1 MDKAQKWKY
10 ELEANNIIKILK
22 DKYYNAIYCSDL
34 NNAKEK
40 ILEMIPEGSSIALG
54 GSVTLNQLNIID
66 TFRGDNYKL
75 FDRYKNVPFTETV
88 EIMRQSLLAD
98 YLITSVNAITKNG
111 ELMVTDSTGNRAASM
126 IFGPRKVIIVIGV
139 NKIVEDLEE
148 GYSRIKEVAILNTK
162 RINHKTP
169 CSITGSCNNWDVKDR
184 ICNFT
189 SIIHNGRKFED
200 RYTILVV
207 PEILGY

>member
-1 MDKAQKWKY
+1 MDKVQRWKY
-10 ELEANNIIKILK
+10 DLEANNIVKILK
-22 DKYYNAIYCSDL
+22 DKYYNALYCPDMNS
-34 NNAKEK
+34 AKEK
-40 ILEMIPEGSSIALG
+40 ILELIPEGSSIALG
-54 GSVTLNQLNIID
+54 GSVTLNQLDIID
-66 TFRGDNYKL
+66 TFRSENYNL
-75 FDRYKNVPFTETV
+75 FDRYKDVPFTETV

-98 YLITSVNAITKNG
+98 YLVTTVNAITKDG
-111 ELMVTDSTGNRAASM
+111 ELMVTDSTGNRAAAM
-126 IFGPRKVIIVIGV
+126 IFGPRKVIIVVGV
-139 NKIVEDLEE
+139 NKIVADLEE
-148 GYSRIKEVAILNTK
+148 GYWRIKEVAILNAK

-169 CSITGSCNNWDVKDR
+169 CTITGNCSDCEVKDR

>member
-1 MDKAQKWKY
+1 MDKVQRWKY

-22 DKYYNAIYCSDL
+22 DKYYNAFYCKDINST
-34 NNAKEK
+34 KEK
-40 ILEMIPEGSSIALG
+40 ILGMIPEGSSIALG

-66 TFRGDNYKL
+66 TFRSDKYNL
-75 FDRYKNVPFTETV
+75 FDRYKDVPFTETV

-98 YLITSVNAITKNG
+98 YLVTTVNAITKKG
-111 ELMVTDSTGNRAASM
+111 ELMVTDSTGNRAAAM
-126 IFGPRKVIIVIGV
+126 IFGPRKVIIVVGI
-139 NKIVEDLEE
+139 NKIVENLEE
-148 GYSRIKEVAILNTK
+148 GYCRIKEVAILNAK

-169 CSITGSCNNWDVKDR
+169 CTITGACSNCDVKDR

>member
-1 MDKAQKWKY
+1 MDKVQKWKY
-10 ELEANNIIKILK
+10 ELDANDIIKTLK
-22 DKYYNAIYCSDL
+22 DKYYNAFYCSDI
-34 NNAKEK
+34 NSAKEK
-40 ILEMIPEGSSIALG
+40 VLEIIPEGSSIALG
-54 GSVTLNQLNIID
+54 GSVTLDKLDIID
-66 TFRGDNYKL
+66 TFRSDKYKL

-98 YLITSVNAITKNG
+98 YLVTSVNAITKNG

-126 IFGPRKVIIVIGV
+126 IFGPRNVIIVVGI
-139 NKIVEDLEE
+139 NKIVENIDE
-148 GYSRIKEVAILNTK
+148 GFKRIEEVAVLNAK

-169 CSITGSCNNWDVKDR
+169 CTITGSCSNCDVKDR

-189 SIIHNGRKFED
+189 SIIHNGRKFEN
-200 RYTILVV
+200 RYTIIVV

>member
-1 MDKAQKWKY
+1 MDKFQKWKY
-10 ELEANNIIKILK
+10 ELEANNLVKILK
-22 DKYYNAIYCSDL
+22 DKYYNAFYCQDL
-34 NNAKEK
+34 NSAKGK

-54 GSVTLNQLNIID
+54 GSVTLNKLDIID
-66 TFRGDNYKL
+66 TFRSDKYNL
-75 FDRYKNVPFTETV
+75 FDRYKDVPFTETV
-88 EIMRQSLLAD
+88 EIMRQSLLSD
-98 YLITSVNAITKNG
+98 YLVTTVNAITKDG
-111 ELMVTDSTGNRAASM
+111 ELMVTDSTGNRASAI
-126 IFGPRKVIIVIGV
+126 IFGPRKVIIVVGV
-139 NKIVEDLEE
+139 NKIVKNLEE
-148 GYSRIKEVAILNTK
+148 GYSRIKEVAILNAK

-169 CSITGSCNNWDVKDR
+169 CTITGTCNNCDVKDR

>member
-1 MDKAQKWKY
+1 MDKSQKWKC

-22 DKYYNAIYCSDL
+22 DKYYNAFYCQDL
-34 NNAKEK
+34 NSAKEK

-54 GSVTLNQLNIID
+54 GSVTLNQLDIID
-66 TFRGDNYKL
+66 TFRSDKYNL
-75 FDRYKNVPFTETV
+75 FDRYKDVPFTETV

-98 YLITSVNAITKNG
+98 YFVTSVNAITKNG

-126 IFGPRKVIIVIGV
+126 IFGPRKVIIVVGI
-139 NKIVEDLEE
+139 NKIVENLEE
-148 GYSRIKEVAILNTK
+148 GHKRIKEVAILNAK

-169 CSITGSCNNWDVKDR
+169 CTITGSCSNCDVKDR
-184 ICNFT
+184 VCNFT

-200 RYTILVV
+200 RFTILVV
-207 PEILGY
+207 PDILGY